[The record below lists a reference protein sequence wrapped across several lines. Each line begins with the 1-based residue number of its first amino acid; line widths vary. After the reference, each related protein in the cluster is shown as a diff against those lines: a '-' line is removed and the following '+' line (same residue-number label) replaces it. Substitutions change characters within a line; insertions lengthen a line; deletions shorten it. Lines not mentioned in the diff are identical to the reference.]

1 MEPMYSETEE
11 VKQRVDKTRMPRK
24 PMRGG
29 SIKTTNG
36 EGGKERDTWVSRVQ
50 GSGPLYRREN
60 RKDTQASNATSI
72 DNALLTAF
80 LVLLMRQL

>member
-11 VKQRVDKTRMPRK
+11 VKQRRQDKDAPKTDEGVINQDNGRRGRK
-24 PMRGG
+24 
-29 SIKTTNG
+29 G
-36 EGGKERDTWVSRVQ
+36 ERHLVQ